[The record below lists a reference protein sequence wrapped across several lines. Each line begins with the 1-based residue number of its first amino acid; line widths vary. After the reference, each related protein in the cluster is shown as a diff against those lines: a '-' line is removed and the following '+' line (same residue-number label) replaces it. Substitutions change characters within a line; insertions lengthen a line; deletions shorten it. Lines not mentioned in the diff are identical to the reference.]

1 MSSSTAFQTFSIEND
16 VLSVPPQDA
25 IWKFDA
31 DENRKINREAPWSK
45 DPHYFK
51 LCKIS
56 AVALIKMVI
65 HARSGVP
72 HEIMGLMQ
80 GKVMGT
86 TLVIMDSFALPVQ
99 GTETRV
105 NAANEANEYMVE
117 YIQGSEK
124 AQRQENAIGWYHSH
138 PGYGCW
144 LSGIDVNTQM
154 NNQKFQDP
162 FVAVVID
169 PNRTISAGKVDIG
182 AFRTYPENYT
192 PPNAAASEYQSIP
205 LNKIED
211 FGAYANQY
219 YQIDVEIFKSSLDDE
234 LLGLLWNKY
243 WVNTL
248 SQSPL
253 ISNKAY
259 AVSQLADL
267 HQKLSK
273 AQTAVAGTRAMAP
286 VIKGADHK
294 GKEKEEKKR
303 EDNQLAKSVKDST
316 KIAVEAQHG
325 LISQIIKDVVFSMRP
340 RPGTEAAPTAAPLAS
355 VVDTS
360 MNVDA

>member
-1 MSSSTAFQTFSIEND
+1 MSASTAQKSFDLTNSIHEI
-16 VLSVPPQDA
+16 SPQDE
-25 IWKFDA
+25 IYRFDVE
-31 DENRKINREAPWSK
+31 ENKRINREAPWTK

-51 LCKIS
+51 SCKIS

-86 TLVIMDSFALPVQ
+86 SIVIMDSFALPVQ

-105 NAANEANEYMVE
+105 NAASEANEYMVE

-124 AQRQENAIGWYHSH
+124 AGRLENAIGWYHSH

-192 PPNAAASEYQSIP
+192 PPNVSASEYQSIP
-205 LNKIED
+205 LSKIED
-211 FGAYANQY
+211 FGVHANQY
-219 YQIDVEIFKSSLDDE
+219 YQVDVEIFKSSLDNE
-234 LLGLLWNKY
+234 LLALLWNKY

-253 ISNKAY
+253 ISNRAY
-259 AVSQLADL
+259 SVSQLTDL

-273 AQTAVAGTRAMAP
+273 AQSVVGSTRPAAP
-286 VIKGADHK
+286 TLKDKDPAAK
-294 GKEKEEKKR
+294 AKEKEKEEKKK
-303 EDNQLAKSVKDST
+303 EDNQLAKSVRDST

-325 LISQIIKDVVFSMRP
+325 LISQVIKDVIFSMRP
-340 RPGTEAAPTAAPLAS
+340 QNGQLLEASRISEVTDMAIG
-355 VVDTS
+355 
-360 MNVDA
+360 

>member
-1 MSSSTAFQTFSIEND
+1 
-16 VLSVPPQDA
+16 
-25 IWKFDA
+25 
-31 DENRKINREAPWSK
+31 
-45 DPHYFK
+45 
-51 LCKIS
+51 
-56 AVALIKMVI
+56 
-65 HARSGVP
+65 
-72 HEIMGLMQ
+72 MGLMQ
-80 GKVMGT
+80 GKVMGD

-105 NAANEANEYMVE
+105 NAANEANEYMVQYLTE
-117 YIQGSEK
+117 SE
-124 AQRQENAIGWYHSH
+124 RVGRVENAIGWYHSH

-154 NNQKFQDP
+154 TNQKFQDP

-182 AFRTYPENYT
+182 AFRTYPEHYT
-192 PPNAAASEYQSIP
+192 PPNISASEYQSIP

-211 FGAYANQY
+211 FGVHANQY
-219 YQIDVEIFKSSLDDE
+219 YQLDVQIFTSSLDTR

-253 ISNKAY
+253 ISNRAY
-259 AVSQLADL
+259 AASQLNDM

-273 AQTAVAGTRAMAP
+273 AQSLVSATRAQAP
-286 VIKGADHK
+286 TLKDSK
-294 GKEKEEKKR
+294 ELTKDEKEKKKEE
-303 EDNQLAKSVKDST
+303 NQLTKSVRDST

-325 LISQIIKDVVFSMRP
+325 LIAQVLKDILFS
-340 RPGTEAAPTAAPLAS
+340 TKPTLS
-355 VVDTS
+355 
-360 MNVDA
+360 NVDETIDTAMAVEE